1 MNNTVRILGI
11 APYDNMREQLLSQA
25 KKNPEIELTVF
36 VGDLQQGVDLARKN
50 YYNDYDV
57 IISRGGT
64 AELLRKQ
71 LDIPVIDIPISPFDI
86 MRAMK
91 LAECVSNHY
100 AIIGFPNVTESA
112 SVVCQM
118 MQTEIAIYTVHET
131 EPIERTLQEIYQK
144 GIHAILC
151 DMASY
156 TAATAIGMDVVL
168 ITSGVESIQSAFD
181 SALHLM
187 KNYQNLREENR
198 FLRSLIWNQLNHT
211 VVFNEKGELFLST
224 LENNAQPIMEFLREE
239 QVHNDAEDK
248 RHIMKQ
254 LNNKLYSI
262 RANQEMVGEHQYTT
276 FFFSESRTALS
287 DIRKGVR
294 YVNSREAEQEY
305 QNSLYGIG
313 CLLRPLREKIE
324 RINQMEL
331 PLIICGED
339 GTLKEQAVNDI
350 YIHSEQKDRPL
361 IVVDC
366 FMLNETV
373 WDFLI
378 SHRDSPLAQNGCT
391 IFVKNVDVLSEE
403 RRVQL
408 IGSILSTDASK
419 RNRMIFSCVCP
430 PKKTT
435 TPAATEFLERLCG
448 TPLFLPPVRQR
459 AEQLPALANIYLSH
473 LNTIQ
478 TRQIMGIEPEAM
490 LQLQQ
495 FDWPHNFTQFQRILK
510 ELAASA
516 SGSYITLA
524 EVNEILAREKTQGIF
539 DVRAEDTGNPINLN
553 QTLQK
558 IDYEIVSRVLM
569 EEKGNQSKA
578 AKRLG
583 IGRTTLWRMLNGNKS

>member
-1 MNNTVRILGI
+1 MSNAVRILGI

-86 MRAMK
+86 MRAIK
-91 LAECVSNHY
+91 LAECVSDRY
-100 AIIGFPNVTESA
+100 AIVGFPSVTESA
-112 SVVCQM
+112 SAVCQM
-118 MQTEIAIYTVHET
+118 MQTEIAIYTVHEQET
-131 EPIERTLQEIYQK
+131 IERTLQEIHQK

-156 TAATAIGMDVVL
+156 TAATCMGMDVVL
-168 ITSGVESIQSAFD
+168 IASGVESIQSAFD

-224 LENNAQPIMEFLREE
+224 LENNVQPIMEFLREE
-239 QVHNDAEDK
+239 QAHNDEEDK
-248 RHIMKQ
+248 RYIMKQ

-262 RANQEMVGEHQYTT
+262 RANREMVGEHQYTT

-313 CLLRPLREKIE
+313 CLLRPLRDKIE

-350 YIHSEQKDRPL
+350 YIHSQQKNRPL

-366 FMLNETV
+366 FMLNETA

-378 SHRDSPLAQNGCT
+378 SHRDSPFAQNGCT
-391 IFVKNVDVLSEE
+391 IFVKNVDVLSDE

-408 IGSILSTDASK
+408 ISSILSTDASK

-430 PKKTT
+430 PQKVT

-448 TPLFLPPVRQR
+448 TSLFLPPVRQR
-459 AEQLPALANIYLSH
+459 AEQLPAIANIYLSH

-490 LQLQQ
+490 IQLQQ

-516 SGSYITLA
+516 GGSYITLS

-539 DVRAEDTGNPINLN
+539 DARAEDTGNPIDLN
-553 QTLQK
+553 QTLQE
-558 IDYEIVSRVLM
+558 IDYEIICRVLV